1 LNTLIL
7 DSRLRGNDELLRS
20 IPHRRILRAAL
31 ALSLAIAVAG
41 CATTQTEPPKL
52 DLPAATET
60 KAPVALDSWWTL
72 FGDAALTGLVD
83 EALANNLDLRAAVA
97 RIDLARANLL
107 LATSYLYPSVDLNAN
122 PSRAKRSAAT
132 SFPQGPPFIST
143 THTVGLSAAYEV
155 DLWGKLRSGQS
166 AAESTLL
173 ASQYDAQT
181 VRTTLAAQVANTYF
195 TLTAADAE
203 LALSRRTL
211 ETRDASVRLQQARR
225 KAGLVS
231 ALDVKQAEAARASVA
246 ASIPPLQKAIALL
259 QSSLAVLT
267 GRSPRDVYTPTVKRG
282 REIESYANAPDVP
295 PGLPSDLLA
304 RRPDIRQ
311 AEANL
316 AAADFRVSE
325 ARARYFPSLVL
336 TGAYGS
342 ESATLANL
350 FTGPAGIWSI
360 AATLVQPIIGLKS
373 IEAQVEAATA
383 RRNLA
388 EIGYVQAVQS
398 AFRDVHDALVSHTG
412 ARDSYLAQEERRAQL
427 ADALKLSDRRYRAGY
442 TGYLDVL
449 AAQRDLL
456 EAEREQL
463 IALRN
468 QQTALVDLYRALG
481 GGWEPRSLA
490 ANNK

>member
-1 LNTLIL
+1 MAEPRTLRTAI
-7 DSRLRGNDELLRS
+7 GF
-20 IPHRRILRAAL
+20 ATAVAM
-31 ALSLAIAVAG
+31 ALSIAG
-41 CATTQTEPPKL
+41 CATTETAPPKL
-52 DLPAATET
+52 DLPVATAA
-60 KAPVALDSWWTL
+60 KAPVELDSWWTL
-72 FGDAALTGLVD
+72 FGDTELTALVE

-107 LATSYLYPSVDLNAN
+107 LARSFLYPSVDLNVN
-122 PSRAKRSAAT
+122 PSRSKRSEAT
-132 SFPQGPPFIST
+132 AFRQGPPFITT
-143 THTVGLSAAYEV
+143 THTVGLSAAYEL
-155 DLWGKLRSGQS
+155 DLWGKLRAGRD

-173 ASQYDAQT
+173 ASQYDAET
-181 VRTTLAAQVANTYF
+181 VRIALAAQVANSYF

-211 ETRDASVRLQQARR
+211 ETRDSTVRLQQARR

-231 ALDVKQAEAARASVA
+231 ALDVKQAEAARATVA
-246 ASIPPLQKAIALL
+246 ASIPPLQKAVDLL

-267 GRSPRDVYTPTVKRG
+267 GRSPREVYTPIVRRG
-282 REIESYANAPDVP
+282 RDIESYAHAPEVP

-311 AEANL
+311 AEASL

-325 ARARYFPSLVL
+325 ARAQYFPSLVL
-336 TGAYGS
+336 TGTLGS

-350 FTGPAGIWSI
+350 FSGPAAIWSI
-360 AATLVQPIIGLKS
+360 AASLTQPLIGLKR
-373 IEAQVEAATA
+373 IEAQVEAASA

-388 EIGYVQAVQS
+388 EIGYVQAVQA

-412 ARDSYLAQEERRAQL
+412 ARNSYIAQEERRAQL
-427 ADALKLSDRRYRAGY
+427 ADALKLSERRYRAGY

-449 AAQRDLL
+449 VAQRELL
-456 EAEREQL
+456 DAERAQL

-481 GGWEPRSLA
+481 GGWAPRSLA
-490 ANNK
+490 VSAK